1 MLIFREPALK
11 HRRSGLAQSTQQR
24 LCNPQ
29 SASPKLLSEKLF
41 FRAEYI
47 WGLLVYPGFSFNSA
61 QFSLGELMGQK
72 KIKMPLHTAC
82 PDGLPP
88 RCVSE
93 SLNSLAIPLVL
104 SKPLIIVQYLLPGFP
119 PKGDKPRV

>member
-1 MLIFREPALK
+1 MTGLRFFLFFVSVFMLVSHERGG
-11 HRRSGLAQSTQQR
+11 SGLAQSTQQR
-24 LCNPQ
+24 LFNPQ
-29 SASPKLLSEKLF
+29 SASPKLPSEKLF

-82 PDGLPP
+82 PHPDV
-88 RCVSE
+88 CQK
-93 SLNSLAIPLVL
+93 A
-104 SKPLIIVQYLLPGFP
+104 
-119 PKGDKPRV
+119 